1 MCDSKSPF
9 AISELLDSD
18 GGTALAPDFSAVKKA
33 IAASRTSDED
43 YAVFVEQNWI
53 SNRAIVKKEVR
64 GFTVQFE
71 KPAPDGA
78 KLDWMIV
85 R

>member
-1 MCDSKSPF
+1 M
-9 AISELLDSD
+9 A
-18 GGTALAPDFSAVKKA
+18 A
-33 IAASRTSDED
+33 IAFLVEEPDAD
-43 YAVFVEQNWI
+43 YAVFVEQTCI
-53 SNRAIVKKEVR
+53 SDRAIVKKVAK